1 MLRGLTQERKPVL
14 LKIEIDNKVGFG
26 LFKMDKSDYSLF
38 PHEKEVL
45 LRDGH
50 RYLIHEIT
58 QEKEFGYEYTLVE
71 LKF

>member
-1 MLRGLTQERKPVL
+1 
-14 LKIEIDNKVGFG
+14 
-26 LFKMDKSDYSLF
+26 MDKSDYSLF

-50 RYLIHEIT
+50 RYFIENIT
-58 QEKEFGYEYTLVE
+58 QVEESGYEYTLVD

>member
-1 MLRGLTQERKPVL
+1 MVRGLTQERKPVL
-14 LKIEIDNKVGFG
+14 LRIEIDNKVGFG

-58 QEKEFGYEYTLVE
+58 QVKESGYEYTLVE